1 MQNFR
6 NEALCTLVKALCSLE
21 TEEEYFAL
29 LDDLCTVKEL
39 QDMSQRFQ
47 TAVLLSEGQN
57 YIQVGEKTGSSSA
70 TISRVNR
77 CLQYG
82 SNGYANAIQKLK
94 EKNGNAT

>member
-6 NEALCTLVKALCSLE
+6 NESLSHLAKALLALE
-21 TEEEYFAL
+21 TEEECLAL

-39 QDMSQRFQ
+39 QDMSQRFE
-47 TAVLLSEGQN
+47 TAVLLSEGKN
-57 YIQVGEKTGSSSA
+57 YIQIAEAAGTSSA

-82 SNGYANAIQKLK
+82 SGGYAKAIQKLK
-94 EKNGNAT
+94 DGKQ